1 VWVYLQLGRND
12 DAFDLIAEAIEF
24 SYYEPSLVYLLSV
37 RAQLYALALDY
48 NSAIADIDEAI
59 TLAEENELSNETLAE
74 LYTIGG
80 EIIFLIYE
88 WDRVEDNFD
97 TAIELNPEYDRAYF
111 QRGVLFYTMAR
122 REDALADFQTYLDIQ
137 PNGIYA
143 EEAQS
148 YSESIEIELEALGE

>member
-1 VWVYLQLGRND
+1 
-12 DAFDLIAEAIEF
+12 
-24 SYYEPSLVYLLSV
+24 
-37 RAQLYALALDY
+37 
-48 NSAIADIDEAI
+48 EAI